1 MLYLTTSAYN
11 SHSEIKNV
19 NNKSLMG
26 FKIRL
31 LNTLYINC
39 PTIEAF
45 PSKESD
51 TTILN
56 ETLRVTLITMS
67 STAALFNRCA
77 R

>member
-1 MLYLTTSAYN
+1 
-11 SHSEIKNV
+11 
-19 NNKSLMG
+19 MG